1 MAYRAEIGRDGKPT
15 GWWLVKLKT
24 KDMRKPFKGRY
35 ATKKEAK
42 AMHAFVR
49 IFGTAD
55 ADEANSR
62 MIERQRREHI
72 EALRR
77 TGVRV
82 QIIQEKD

>member
-1 MAYRAEIGRDGKPT
+1 MINSARA
-15 GWWLVKLKT
+15 W
-24 KDMRKPFKGRY
+24 
-35 ATKKEAK
+35 ATNPAL
-42 AMHAFVR
+42 MHAFVR
-49 IFGTAD
+49 TFGTAD
-55 ADEANSR
+55 ADEANRR